1 MHIHISA
8 VCGTFMGGV
17 ARLAKELGHK
27 VSGSDTNVYPPMSDQ
42 LRDAGVELIE
52 GFSADNLSIRPDLV
66 VIGNALS
73 RGNPEVEAV
82 LDQGIP
88 YMSGAQW
95 LAEFVLQ
102 DRWVIAVAGTHGK
115 TTCSSL
121 LAWVLEDAGMSPGFL
136 IGGVPGNFN
145 TSARLGDSPFFVVE
159 ADEYDTA
166 FFDKRSKFVH
176 YRPRTLVLN
185 NLEFDH
191 ADIFPDL
198 DAIKTQFHHLIRTV
212 PANGLLVTNG
222 DDANLQETLKL
233 GCWTPVEYFSM
244 REAAANTWL
253 ASAENLKLGT
263 EFNCSSPEGRDYEV
277 NWPMSGPHSV
287 MNAMAVIAAARHA
300 GVPTAIAL
308 EGLKSF
314 KGIKRRMEVRAK
326 HAGVTVYDDFAHHP
340 TAINATLEGLR
351 AQYPREKIVAVLEM
365 RSNTM
370 RMGYHKENVLIAL
383 KVADLAIIYS
393 PEGSNVRHLGH
404 GDVEQAF
411 QSVEL
416 IPSIDAILDRIR
428 EEVGPE
434 SHIVIMSN
442 GSFHG
447 LHEKVTNMLQAL

>member
-27 VSGSDTNVYPPMSDQ
+27 VTGSDANVYPPMSDQ
-42 LRDAGVELIE
+42 LRDAGVELME
-52 GFSADNLSIRPDLV
+52 GFSAENLKIRPDLV

-73 RGNPEVEAV
+73 RGNSEVEAV
-82 LDQGIP
+82 LGQGIP

-95 LAEFVLQ
+95 LSEFVLQ
-102 DRWVIAVAGTHGK
+102 DRWVLAVAGTHGK

-191 ADIFPDL
+191 ADIFPNL

-212 PANGLLVTNG
+212 PSNGLLVTNG
-222 DDANLQETLKL
+222 DDKNLQDVLDT
-233 GCWTPVEYFSM
+233 GHWTPVEYFSM
-244 REAAANTWL
+244 REGSPDRWL
-253 ASAENLKLGT
+253 ASAKNLKLGT
-263 EFNCSSPEGRDYEV
+263 EFSCSSPEAHDYEIS
-277 NWPMSGPHSV
+277 WPMSGPHSV

-300 GVPTAIAL
+300 GVPTTIAL

-314 KGIKRRMEVRAK
+314 KGIKRRMEVRAR

-351 AQYPREKIVAVLEM
+351 AQYPKQKIVAILEM

-393 PEGSNVRHLGH
+393 PEGSNVRHLEH

-411 QSVEL
+411 QSIEL

-428 EEVGPE
+428 EEMVPE

-447 LHEKVTNMLQAL
+447 IHEKVTNMLQAL